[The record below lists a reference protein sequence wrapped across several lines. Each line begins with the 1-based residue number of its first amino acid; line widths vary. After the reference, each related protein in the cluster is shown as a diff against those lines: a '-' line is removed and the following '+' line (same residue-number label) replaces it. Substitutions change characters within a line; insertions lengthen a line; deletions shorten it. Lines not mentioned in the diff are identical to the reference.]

1 MRDHLLNEVLIFSN
15 YLSVLVNEFSAID
28 FCFTN
33 EVLIPSNYLFG
44 FGDGFPYRVSDGFLL
59 AANF

>member
-1 MRDHLLNEVLIFSN
+1 MRDHLLNEVLILSN

-33 EVLIPSNYLFG
+33 EVLISSNHLFG
-44 FGDGFPYRVSDGFLL
+44 LGDGFPYRVSDGFVL